1 VHVRVLGVIAFAAL
15 ALTGSAEAGGWGQR
29 FEIANLVEKTGVPYG
44 SKTRRLLPIDAVL
57 CKGLPGYGVKEI
69 HYMDQ
74 AFHRFRCLA
83 YGEDGHYYRVYI
95 AVTNSQRMKYLKV
108 VRVSLNLVR
117 VS

>member
-1 VHVRVLGVIAFAAL
+1 
-15 ALTGSAEAGGWGQR
+15 
-29 FEIANLVEKTGVPYG
+29 
-44 SKTRRLLPIDAVL
+44 
-57 CKGLPGYGVKEI
+57 
-69 HYMDQ
+69 MDQ